1 MCALSLFFVF
11 TLFFT
16 PVGYLFFSL
25 FPMNP
30 RTLRLKTTHMHQCHQ
45 RSRLLRRWTQK
56 EKIPLTPMV
65 SGFWSVIYWSSDFSP
80 HIQGAREEE
89 AGVPTAPLCGH
100 IPMACRLP
108 TRHHHFG
115 VRTVSQYDLTR
126 NPGLTLWKSEIFK
139 IQTISSFHNGIN
151 LSSWHIK
158 CYNSVVTT

>member
-65 SGFWSVIYWSSDFSP
+65 SGFWFIDLLTSHLISREQERKKLGFPLPLFVGTSPLPVGSPLDIIILGFAQSPSMTSLETQALHYESRRYLRSKLYHHSIMELISP
-80 HIQGAREEE
+80 H
-89 AGVPTAPLCGH
+89 
-100 IPMACRLP
+100 
-108 TRHHHFG
+108 
-115 VRTVSQYDLTR
+115 D
-126 NPGLTLWKSEIFK
+126 
-139 IQTISSFHNGIN
+139 ISNAI
-151 LSSWHIK
+151 
-158 CYNSVVTT
+158 TP